1 MNELADKLDAL
12 ASGNGYHGQAL
23 LDALG
28 LDTLTLENKQMLRRY
43 LYGAHTGNDMHDL
56 HGLAITLRGIT

>member
-1 MNELADKLDAL
+1 MNELADKLDDL

-28 LDTLTLENKQMLRRY
+28 LDLTMENKQMLRRY
-43 LYGAHTGNDMHDL
+43 LYGAHTGNDMHSL
-56 HGLAITLRGIT
+56 HGLAITLRGMK

>member
-1 MNELADKLDAL
+1 MNELADKLDDL
-12 ASGNGYHGQAL
+12 ASGKGYHGQAL

-43 LYGAHTGNDMHDL
+43 LYGADTSTDRFDL

>member
-1 MNELADKLDAL
+1 VNELADKLDDL
-12 ASGNGYHGQAL
+12 ASGKGYHGQAL

-28 LDTLTLENKQMLRRY
+28 LDLTMENKQMLRRY

-56 HGLAITLRGIT
+56 HGLAITLRGIK

>member
-1 MNELADKLDAL
+1 MNELADKLDAV

-43 LYGAHTGNDMHDL
+43 LYGADTGTDRFDL